1 MNDHLHLSNF
11 LILASYFTGSVINP
25 WLFINMRK
33 KKEHGQWGSQTERQ
47 NMYLNDQELINWKCT
62 EKWEDPPG

>member
-1 MNDHLHLSNF
+1 MK
-11 LILASYFTGSVINP
+11 
-25 WLFINMRK
+25 K

-62 EKWEDPPG
+62 ERWEDPPG